1 MRRQAILAINEMIEK
16 ARPISM
22 EPTMRS
28 KRTERRSLK
37 AQMLVMAIHVFN
49 NQLLRVHAAT
59 INITAKYQK
68 FYSII
73 YLKPYKYSHWL
84 SLNDTYSI
92 HLQKMIMVPLL
103 NKYY

>member
-1 MRRQAILAINEMIEK
+1 MAINEMIEK

-68 FYSII
+68 LFSYFIWNHI
-73 YLKPYKYSHWL
+73 Q
-84 SLNDTYSI
+84 SLAITYI
-92 HLQKMIMVPLL
+92 HLL
-103 NKYY
+103 NTFTEDDYDTLTK

>member
-1 MRRQAILAINEMIEK
+1 MAINEMIEK

-28 KRTERRSLK
+28 KRTERRSLN

-59 INITAKYQK
+59 INITAKNQK
-68 FYSII
+68 FYLIL
-73 YLKPYKYSHWL
+73 YLKSYTVIGYHSMTL
-84 SLNDTYSI
+84 TQYIYSI
-92 HLQKMIMVPLL
+92 HLRKMIMGPLL
-103 NKYY
+103 NKDLLLT